1 MSDAYTAYEH
11 ANRNQAEIETSSTCA
26 CESPAMVAVV
36 VNPNEGKIRI
46 PDCQS
51 ILEVLR
57 LIRRGDP
64 EWADRSVTLCFPGPA
79 DVWVL
84 VYPRWENSTPYFD
97 VQYTRDEPPRQAL
110 AGLLERYPQ
119 CAVLDWS
126 PGRLACIEVLDE
138 SLETLAQI
146 IQDVVEAI
154 GGERI
159 TAIEAFYEQA
169 GRA

>member
-1 MSDAYTAYEH
+1 M
-11 ANRNQAEIETSSTCA
+11 
-26 CESPAMVAVV
+26 
-36 VNPNEGKIRI
+36 VNPFEGKIRI
-46 PDCQS
+46 PDCRS
-51 ILEVLR
+51 ILDVIR
-57 LIRRGDP
+57 LIKCEGP
-64 EWADRSVTLCFPGPA
+64 VWASRYVTLRFPSPVDA
-79 DVWVL
+79 WVL
-84 VYPRWENSTPYFD
+84 VYPLWENSAPYFD

-126 PGRLACIEVLDE
+126 PGRLACIEVLNE
-138 SLETLAQI
+138 SLESLAQI

-159 TAIEAFYEQA
+159 TVLEAFYEQA